1 MLKTIRNVIIG
12 ILAVLGVVF
21 IIFMLLP
28 DDEDEDVSVSQQTT
42 ATSTNDQSG
51 QDTAGDEDEDETP
64 VQTQDNEP
72 AQYEDDEPGE
82 GFAQASADSDEPGE
96 GFAQAASGSDDSAT
110 AGSTGGNTVTVNIP
124 ASELSGGTVR
134 FKTLTLDNEEITQDV
149 FSDYDITIVHV
160 WGTYCQPC
168 ISEMG
173 DYAELYREL
182 PDNVNLIAIV
192 CDVYDGIDRN
202 VSAANSILGD
212 AGAEFVNLRTSDDIY
227 DLIAGL
233 QYIPSS
239 FFVDR
244 DGHLIGAMLNGASYS
259 DTVAKLADYLE

>member
-1 MLKTIRNVIIG
+1 MMKTIRNVIIG

-28 DDEDEDVSVSQQTT
+28 DDEDGDVPVSQQT
-42 ATSTNDQSG
+42 AVASANDQSG
-51 QDTAGDEDEDETP
+51 QDTAGDEDEDEAP
-64 VQTQDNEP
+64 VQPQDNEP

-96 GFAQAASGSDDSAT
+96 GFAQAASGSDDTTGSAD
-110 AGSTGGNTVTVNIP
+110 GNTVTVNIP

-227 DLIAGL
+227 DLIA
-233 QYIPSS
+233 
-239 FFVDR
+239 
-244 DGHLIGAMLNGASYS
+244 ASYS